1 MSLSATIGIFT
12 VITILVLVLMVRAFY
27 ASTSKLVGEKA
38 ALGRDLEAA
47 KSAYNAVRAELQ
59 TANLSVDGYRIALRE
74 SEEERNN
81 LVAAVDAVKRSMESE
96 RERTQAFLRSLD
108 GMDPEALAR
117 AIAERM
123 V

>member
-1 MSLSATIGIFT
+1 MQITMMVGIFT

-27 ASTSKLVGEKA
+27 TSTSKLVGEKA
-38 ALGRDLEAA
+38 ALSRDLEAA
-47 KSAYNAVRAELQ
+47 KSAYNAVSSELQ
-59 TANLSVDGYRIALRE
+59 TAKLSVDGYKLALRE

-81 LVAAVDAVKRSMESE
+81 LIASIDAVKRSMEEE
-96 RERTQAFLRSLD
+96 RGRTQAFLRSLD